1 MPEIF
6 DNIQQPLGIS
16 RRSLLCNQFL
26 INYITLSRHYHA
38 FSYFCVQEN
47 LRKHVLST
55 SKHPGK
61 HLYECRF
68 CEPRDVFKSNLARDF
83 RAHLITKHP
92 NHFGSVLLAASYVAG
107 IYDATE
113 DPKFVEKPIQLQPR
127 WKR

>member
-1 MPEIF
+1 MF
-6 DNIQQPLGIS
+6 DNIQQPLRIS
-16 RRSLLCNQFL
+16 RRRLTFNQLL
-26 INYITLSRHYHA
+26 IHYVTLPLHSHV
-38 FSYFCVQEN
+38 FSSSCVQEN

-68 CEPRDVFKSNLARDF
+68 CEPGDVFKSNLARDF

-107 IYDATE
+107 IYDASE